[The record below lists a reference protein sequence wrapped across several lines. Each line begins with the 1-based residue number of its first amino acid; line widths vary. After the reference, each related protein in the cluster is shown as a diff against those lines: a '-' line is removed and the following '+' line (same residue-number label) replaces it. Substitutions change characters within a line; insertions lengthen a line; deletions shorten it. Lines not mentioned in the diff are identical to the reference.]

1 MFDVQSEESAA
12 QRRNRPGR
20 GLRILTPNQML
31 SILLISFV

>member
-12 QRRNRPGR
+12 QRRNQPGR

-31 SILLISFV
+31 SILLISLV